1 MLLKCKY
8 NKYKS
13 IYFHSKESAHCNY
26 EHFHCRKDKQM
37 VDVFPKFLV
46 SLKRPT
52 FFSDSWSMLKRQHL
66 ECFFSSYIFEH
77 FYSDIFKGQSVKR
90 REKHTAYIPYL
101 YIHFPVYTANIKAT

>member
-13 IYFHSKESAHCNY
+13 IYFHSKATAHCNY

-52 FFSDSWSMLKRQHL
+52 FFFRFMVNAK
-66 ECFFSSYIFEH
+66 
-77 FYSDIFKGQSVKR
+77 
-90 REKHTAYIPYL
+90 
-101 YIHFPVYTANIKAT
+101 KATFRMLFLFIHI

>member
-13 IYFHSKESAHCNY
+13 IYFHSKETAHCNY

-52 FFSDSWSMLKRQHL
+52 FFSDSWSVLKRQHL

-77 FYSDIFKGQSVKR
+77 FYSDIFKEQL
-90 REKHTAYIPYL
+90 REEKNIQLIYHIYIFIFQ
-101 YIHFPVYTANIKAT
+101 YILLN